1 MEDLFRSY
9 WWLLFPVG
17 FFIASAFEQVM
28 RYRRHRDTLDLIKS
42 YADQG
47 REPPQALLDKIAARD
62 PEELEYEDRAS
73 ERRARRRYRRY
84 RTGWDAVVLF
94 GVLAV
99 GFGVAAVSGLYHAGG
114 AFLIVTFVMAALC
127 LSSLVN
133 VLLNRRD

>member
-9 WWLLFPVG
+9 WWLVFPLG
-17 FFIASAFEQVM
+17 FFIASAFDQVM

-47 REPPQALLDKIAARD
+47 REPPQALLDKIASRE
-62 PEELEYEDRAS
+62 PEELEYDDRAS

-84 RTGWDAVVLF
+84 RGGWDSVVLF

-99 GFGVAAVSGLYHAGG
+99 GFGFAAGSGLYHAGG
-114 AFLIVTFVMAALC
+114 AFLIVTFVMLALC